1 MHIMSTIYF
10 NGKTTTFIASNK
22 NSYFSN
28 TSRMLFMQ
36 NKMFSILF
44 TLSIHLILFKY
55 LLIQALDVLR

>member
-1 MHIMSTIYF
+1 MSTIYF